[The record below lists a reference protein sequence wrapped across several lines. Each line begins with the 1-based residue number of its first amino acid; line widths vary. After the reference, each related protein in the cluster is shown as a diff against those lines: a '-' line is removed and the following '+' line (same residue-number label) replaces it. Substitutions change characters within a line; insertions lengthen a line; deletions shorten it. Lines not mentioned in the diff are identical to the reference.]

1 MTDATL
7 TDVPATNGSPRH
19 HAPDA
24 ASSSSAA
31 SVPGS
36 AAGWCSRMSIWT
48 WQRSRV
54 TALIGPSGCGKSTFI
69 RTLNRMHET
78 IPGAQLAGT
87 VELDG
92 ANIYDREQR
101 ANEVRR
107 HIGMVFQRPNPFPAM
122 SIYDNVL
129 AGMKFTRTK
138 VSHKDDLVEES
149 LARAGLWSE
158 VRNRLRDLGGALS
171 GGQQQRLCI
180 ARALAVKPKVL
191 LMDEPCSALDPA
203 STIRIEQTIEE
214 ICVRRDGG
222 DRHAQHAAGA
232 TGFAYLRLL
241 PRRRGQARTAH
252 RKRTDGAGV
261 QAAEGPAD
269 GGLRRWKIWLTWTV
283 ARSHGSRRSASRVL
297 SSLFAGMALLVATT
311 VVVLTATAA
320 PAAAGGPAIS
330 GVGSSYAALAI
341 IQWDAEV
348 SSEFGD
354 TVNYLTQ
361 SSVIGLND
369 FANYPQ
375 VDFGASEIGYSTGQA
390 DSSPPAS
397 FQYQYL
403 PDIAGATCLDYNL
416 TSTVGSPITTLKL
429 NSQVLAGIF
438 SGTITEWDD
447 PAIQALN
454 PGVLLPH
461 NSIVVVF
468 RSDASGDN
476 FIFSDYLETEQS
488 SLWNTFTSA
497 VSSPNGAAAIW
508 PQPPSGQRSVGPYN
522 FGNWTSENGSDT
534 ASDYVYTN
542 QNTITYVETGYAL
555 LHHNPCAEV
564 LNAGGA
570 YVAPSESADA
580 IALQNDVLQSD
591 LEQNLTPVFNSPQ
604 SGAYP
609 ISAYSYLLMAEQS
622 EIPASKQAVE
632 AQYVQFLACAGQ
644 EAAGKLGYSPLPP
657 NLVQADFDA
666 IGRITGTQPAAPTAS
681 NCPDPYLTGAFNAG
695 GAAGSGP
702 PRSPPLRSPAAARR

>member
-1 MTDATL
+1 MDRCGFPRIRAT
-7 TDVPATNGSPRH
+7 H
-19 HAPDA
+19 
-24 ASSSSAA
+24 
-31 SVPGS
+31 
-36 AAGWCSRMSIWT
+36 
-48 WQRSRV
+48 
-54 TALIGPSGCGKSTFI
+54 
-69 RTLNRMHET
+69 
-78 IPGAQLAGT
+78 LA
-87 VELDG
+87 
-92 ANIYDREQR
+92 
-101 ANEVRR
+101 
-107 HIGMVFQRPNPFPAM
+107 
-122 SIYDNVL
+122 
-129 AGMKFTRTK
+129 
-138 VSHKDDLVEES
+138 
-149 LARAGLWSE
+149 
-158 VRNRLRDLGGALS
+158 
-171 GGQQQRLCI
+171 
-180 ARALAVKPKVL
+180 
-191 LMDEPCSALDPA
+191 
-203 STIRIEQTIEE
+203 
-214 ICVRRDGG
+214 
-222 DRHAQHAAGA
+222 
-232 TGFAYLRLL
+232 
-241 PRRRGQARTAH
+241 
-252 RKRTDGAGV
+252 
-261 QAAEGPAD
+261 
-269 GGLRRWKIWLTWTV
+269 
-283 ARSHGSRRSASRVL
+283 RVL
-297 SSLFAGMALLVATT
+297 SSLLAGMALLVATT
-311 VVVLTATAA
+311 VVVLTATAP

-438 SGTITEWDD
+438 SGSITEWDD

-476 FIFSDYLETEQS
+476 FIFSDYLETEQP
-488 SLWNTFTSA
+488 SLWNAFTSA
-497 VSSPNGAAAIW
+497 VSSPSGAAAIW
-508 PQPPSGQRSVGPYN
+508 PQPPSGQRSVGQYN

-534 ASDYVYTN
+534 ASDYVYAN

-666 IGRITGTQPAAPTAS
+666 IGRITGTQPAPPTAS

-702 PRSPPLRSPAAARR
+702 TITTTPVAGGGAAVSPVATTAAGGAASAAAGSGGAGSGGAGSVASGKGAAGSGGSTTVTTKAPVATTTTTAAVQAAPGQTPGEAMSQISGQLLGIPGPSIVIVVATLLFIGLLALPPLVGLTRRRRTTAEAQETSEESDA

>member
-1 MTDATL
+1 MED
-7 TDVPATNGSPRH
+7 
-19 HAPDA
+19 
-24 ASSSSAA
+24 
-31 SVPGS
+31 
-36 AAGWCSRMSIWT
+36 
-48 WQRSRV
+48 
-54 TALIGPSGCGKSTFI
+54 
-69 RTLNRMHET
+69 
-78 IPGAQLAGT
+78 LA
-87 VELDG
+87 DM
-92 ANIYDREQR
+92 DRC
-101 ANEVRR
+101 A
-107 HIGMVFQRPNPFPAM
+107 
-122 SIYDNVL
+122 
-129 AGMKFTRTK
+129 
-138 VSHKDDLVEES
+138 
-149 LARAGLWSE
+149 
-158 VRNRLRDLGGALS
+158 
-171 GGQQQRLCI
+171 
-180 ARALAVKPKVL
+180 
-191 LMDEPCSALDPA
+191 
-203 STIRIEQTIEE
+203 
-214 ICVRRDGG
+214 
-222 DRHAQHAAGA
+222 
-232 TGFAYLRLL
+232 L
-241 PRRRGQARTAH
+241 PRIKAIRLA
-252 RKRTDGAGV
+252 
-261 QAAEGPAD
+261 
-269 GGLRRWKIWLTWTV
+269 
-283 ARSHGSRRSASRVL
+283 RVL

-429 NSQVLAGIF
+429 NSQVLAGVF

-488 SLWNTFTSA
+488 SLWNAFTSA

-534 ASDYVYTN
+534 ASDYVYAN

-702 PRSPPLRSPAAARR
+702 TITTTPVAGGGAAVSPVATTTPAGAAAGAGAASGGAGAGGAGSSASGKGAAGSGGSTTATTKPRVSTTTTTAAVQAAPGQTPGEAMSQTSGQLLGIPGPSIVIVVATLLFIGLLALPPLVGLTRRRRATAAAQETSEESDA